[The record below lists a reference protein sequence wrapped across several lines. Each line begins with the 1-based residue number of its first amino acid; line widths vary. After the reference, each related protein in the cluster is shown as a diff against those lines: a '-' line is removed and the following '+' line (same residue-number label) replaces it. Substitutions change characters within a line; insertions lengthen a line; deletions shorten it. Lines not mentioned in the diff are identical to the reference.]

1 MKGVPSASAP
11 GSGGSAGSR
20 TAPRLSGGWLAI
32 LAYWRR
38 TISATRQDGHGYPA
52 SMTCR
57 HARQHS

>member
-1 MKGVPSASAP
+1 MKGVPSGSAP

-38 TISATRQDGHGYPA
+38 TISATRHDGHGYPA